1 MNDKGAFERATKLV
15 VANMV
20 QSFSKRLETIMLYG
34 KRNIGVVSGV
44 AGSVITVTAAS
55 WAPAV
60 WAGGVGMELEAY
72 DAAGTAIRGA
82 TRPATLLKVT
92 AVDLVARQITVSA
105 AAPTLAAIVATDQ
118 LKHAY
123 SGELTQQG
131 ALEFHGLEAIMRNA
145 GTLFNIN
152 AATYDLWKSTVFSAG
167 SAALTQS
174 KINKALALAVAKGLE
189 EDVECHVNPVT
200 WENLLQAQDALR
212 MYDSSY
218 KPDLAKSGA
227 KAIEFYGQNGL
238 IKVVPNP
245 YVKES
250 LAFIMPE
257 DVLMRVGSSEVT
269 FKRPGESEEFFRDL
283 ENNAGVELR
292 AYADMALFCHAPA
305 RLVLIENIVNS

>member
-44 AGSVITVTAAS
+44 SGTVITLTAAS

-60 WAGGVGMELEAY
+60 WAGGVGMQLEIY
-72 DAAGTAIRGA
+72 DAAGTTIRGA
-82 TRPATLLKVT
+82 TRPASLAKVT
-92 AVDLVARQITVSA
+92 AVDLVARQITVDA
-105 AAPTLAAIVATDQ
+105 VPAGTVATDQ
-118 LKHAY
+118 IKHAF

-218 KPDLAKSGA
+218 KPDLHKSGA
-227 KAIEFYGQNGL
+227 KSIEFYGQNGL